1 MKKILPGDKNI
12 NRKTNSYHICQN
24 LSIEE
29 AIKSEYLCECV
40 SIGYDWH

>member
-24 LSIEE
+24 LSTEE
-29 AIKSEYLCECV
+29 AIKSEYLCFHL
-40 SIGYDWH
+40 IGIDHQK